1 MAQKAGSRAARTP
14 RQVAVIPFR
23 RGPSGL
29 EVCLTRR
36 TDSAKWGIPKGFIDH
51 GDTPEEA
58 VLKEASEEA
67 GLQGDLIGE
76 AIGTYDYK
84 KWNATLTVLV
94 YVMEVREEQEAWL
107 EMRVRS
113 RSWYPVDEA
122 AELLARHPVQPLWH
136 RVTKALARLETE
148 D

>member
-1 MAQKAGSRAARTP
+1 M
-14 RQVAVIPFR
+14 
-23 RGPSGL
+23 

-36 TDSAKWGIPKGFIDH
+36 KDSEKWGIPKGFIDR

-76 AIGTYDYK
+76 PIGTYDYK
-84 KWNATLTVLV
+84 KWNSTLTVLV

-122 AELLARHPVQPLWH
+122 AQLLARHPVQPLWH
-136 RVTKALARLETE
+136 RVTKALARLKKE